1 MRAGPTTVRLLGRP
15 RLERAGAALPPPQGR
30 KAWALLALLL
40 LSPAPASRRELTDLL
55 FTEAE
60 DPLAALRWSTA
71 ALRRSLGDAAELG
84 GNPLALRWTEPVDVD
99 VDRLGGSAAWAP
111 GLDGEL
117 LEGLAFPGSPA
128 FETWLLVER
137 RRLAAAADALLRETA
152 VAALA
157 AGKARDAATLA
168 ERLARRQP
176 YDEGAQALLA
186 RALAATGDAVAAREH
201 VVATTARFRR
211 ELGQPPS
218 PALAAAAQISLGR
231 PLPRPAV
238 GAAGVRALLEA
249 GRAATGA
256 GAVDAGVDCLRRAA
270 EDAERLADPALR
282 AAANL
287 ALGSALVHALRGR
300 DEEGSVA
307 LHAAVR
313 EAERAGDRAIA
324 ATACRE
330 LGFVDV
336 QAGRRERAARWL
348 DRATVLA
355 DDDDSELAAV
365 LGVRGMDLSDQGRT
379 GAALEALGESVDRAR
394 TAGQRR
400 QAGWSLSIAGRAH
413 LLRGDDDAAATAL
426 AESLALVQDE
436 RWMAF
441 LPWPQAL
448 QAELDIRRGRF
459 DEAATTLDSAW
470 QLACQVED
478 PCWEG
483 MAARGLGVL
492 AARTGRREAAASWL
506 RDAHRCCTRWPDRYV
521 WVQAHILDAVC
532 ASGLPGAHTAVPE
545 LLDLAGRTGMR
556 GFVARAQEHAAR
568 RDRTQAAD
576 QARKQS

>member
-1 MRAGPTTVRLLGRP
+1 VTAGPTTVRLLGRP
-15 RLERAGAALPPPQGR
+15 RLERAGAALPPPPGR

-40 LSPAPASRRELTDLL
+40 LSPAPASRRQLTDLL
-55 FTEAE
+55 FTEAA
-60 DPLAALRWSTA
+60 DPLAALRWTTA
-71 ALRRSLGDAAELG
+71 ALRRSLGDAAQLG
-84 GNPLALRWTEPVDVD
+84 GDPLELRWTAHVDVD
-99 VDRLGGSAAWAP
+99 VDRLGGHATWSP

-117 LEGLAFPGSPA
+117 LEGFAFPDSPA

-137 RRLAAAADALLRETA
+137 RRLAGGVDALLRETA
-152 VAALA
+152 VAALSSGRA
-157 AGKARDAATLA
+157 PDAVTLA

-176 YDEGAQALLA
+176 FDEGAQALLA
-186 RALAATGDAVAAREH
+186 RALAATGDAFAAREH
-201 VVATTARFRR
+201 VVATAARFRR
-211 ELGQPPS
+211 ELGHPPS
-218 PALAAAAQISLGR
+218 AALAAAAQITLGR
-231 PLPRPAV
+231 PLARPSV
-238 GAAGVRALLEA
+238 GGAGVRALLEA

-256 GAVDAGVDCLRRAA
+256 GAVDAGVDCLRRAV
-270 EDAERLADPALR
+270 EDAERLGEASLA

-313 EAERAGDRAIA
+313 EAEAAGDGATA

-336 QAGRRERAARWL
+336 QAGRRGRAARWL
-348 DRATVLA
+348 DRATALA
-355 DDDDSELAAV
+355 DGDDRELAAV
-365 LGVRGMDLSDQGRT
+365 LGVRGMDLSDQGST
-379 GAALEALGESVDRAR
+379 AEALEALGESADRAR
-394 TAGQRR
+394 SAGHRR

-413 LLRGDDDAAATAL
+413 LLRGEDDDAARAL
-426 AESLALVQDE
+426 AESTALVQEE

-448 QAELDIRRGRF
+448 QAELDIRQGRL
-459 DEAATTLDSAW
+459 DDAASTLDSSW

-492 AARTGRREAAASWL
+492 AAHAGRRDAATTWL
-506 RDAHRCCTRWPDRYV
+506 QDAHRRCTRWPDRYV

-532 ASGLPGAHTAVPE
+532 ASGLPGAHTAVTE

-556 GFVARAQEHAAR
+556 GFVARAQEHAGRFGAKTVDLR
-568 RDRTQAAD
+568 AGPA
-576 QARKQS
+576 